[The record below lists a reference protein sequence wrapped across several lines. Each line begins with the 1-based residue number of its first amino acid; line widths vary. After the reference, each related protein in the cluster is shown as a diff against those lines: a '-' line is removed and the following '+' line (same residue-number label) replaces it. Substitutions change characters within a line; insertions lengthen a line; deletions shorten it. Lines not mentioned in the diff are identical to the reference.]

1 MPKPQVNKKQTQQ
14 PKPVSQDIMSLS
26 VKFMLMAVAA
36 TVPVIFSYWYKGGYE
51 LFFPIKIFFTQW
63 PLIIALFIV
72 AFSLLKGSELSI
84 PKNTLNIC
92 VLSFLGVSLVSL
104 VSAFNLTVSLNDIFR
119 LMFYIIFYF
128 LFVIFIR
135 SRKDMTVFLTVV
147 FSAFAVVILYA
158 LLQRAGIDL
167 LAATGGRTGV
177 DSTLGNPDFF
187 AGYLIS
193 LIPLLFA
200 YIFTVKRE
208 WRVPLAILVVL
219 GTIFLFLTQSR
230 AGFLGLFFSFA
241 LFAFFVL
248 RKKETKKQTKIW
260 IAAFAGTA
268 VFLLLAL
275 SFKGNTTLTRIRE
288 SMNFKST
295 NIRFRLLSYRSTI
308 NIIKD
313 HPITGTGT
321 GTFYNVYPKY
331 RVPEMKEVFNF
342 VETPKYTHN
351 DFLQVASET
360 GLLGLGVFLWLIFV
374 FFRNGLKIINGSQD
388 PYNNWVVL
396 GSVCSFA
403 GMLVQMV
410 FDFNF
415 YRPETALNFWMLAA
429 IVSVMSVS
437 RDSDKKVI
445 KYTIPRN
452 SGKIAG
458 IMLFAACIFLF
469 IHSFSVFMGSVHY
482 NRGLR
487 MERASNSSQDPGQKK
502 LIIAQAADEFK
513 KAIAGEKANDNY
525 YTKLGTFY
533 GNLARDYQIS
543 EDEKKQYMSG
553 AIKNFE
559 EALKLCPFYA
569 GSHYNLGQ
577 SYLFYALAY
586 DKSFMERS
594 EEELKKA
601 IALSSFSEA
610 EFFHNQLG
618 LLYKERGML
627 DRAIHEYEEALKIN
641 PKTIQ
646 SLINLGNVFYAK
658 SWFDRAIDCYMK
670 ALDIDINNPDAR
682 NNLANAYFQ
691 KKMFNEAVREYKKV
705 IETNPSYLDA
715 YNNLA
720 SVYYVRG
727 MYSEAKQEFMLLLSI
742 AADSPQANYAR
753 SMLSRMP

>member
-1 MPKPQVNKKQTQQ
+1 LSKQQVNKKQIQQ
-14 PKPVSQDIMSLS
+14 TKPVPQNNASLL
-26 VKFMLMAVAA
+26 VKFMLMVVAA
-36 TVPVIFSYWYKGGYE
+36 TVPIVFSYWYKGGYE

-63 PLIIALFIV
+63 PLIVALLAVGF
-72 AFSLLKGSELSI
+72 LLFNSSEISI
-84 PKNTLNIC
+84 PKNPLNIC
-92 VLSFLGVSLVSL
+92 VFSFFAVSLISL
-104 VSAFNLTVSLNDIFR
+104 FSTFNLFISLSDIFR
-119 LMFYIIFYF
+119 LLFYIVFYF
-128 LFVIFIR
+128 LFIIFIR
-135 SRKDMTVFLTVV
+135 SRKDMTIFLTIV
-147 FSAFAVVILYA
+147 FSAFTIVIFYA

-200 YIFTVKRE
+200 CVFIVKRQ
-208 WRVPLAILVVL
+208 WRVPLVILVVL
-219 GTIFLFLTQSR
+219 GTVFLFLTQSR
-230 AGFLGLFFSFA
+230 AGFLGLVFSFM
-241 LFAFFVL
+241 LFVFFVL
-248 RKKETKKQTKIW
+248 RKKETSKQTKIW
-260 IAAFAGTA
+260 IAAFVCFA
-268 VFLLLAL
+268 VVLLLAL
-275 SFKGNTTLTRIRE
+275 SFKNGTTLTRIRE
-288 SMNFKST
+288 SMDLKST
-295 NIRFRLLSYRSTI
+295 NIRFRLLSYRSTL

-331 RVPEMKEVFNF
+331 RVPEMKEVFDF

-351 DFLQVASET
+351 DFLQIASET
-360 GLLGLGVFLWLIFV
+360 GLLGLGVFLWMIFI
-374 FFRNGLKIINGSQD
+374 FFRQGLRIIKTSKD

-403 GMLVQMV
+403 GMLVQMI

-415 YRPETALNFWMLAA
+415 YRPETALNFWMFLA
-429 IVSVMSVS
+429 IISVMSISKDSEGKVKKYAIPANS
-437 RDSDKKVI
+437 RS
-445 KYTIPRN
+445 
-452 SGKIAG
+452 IAG
-458 IMLFAACIFLF
+458 IGLFIACIFLF
-469 IHSFSVFMGSVHY
+469 IFSFSIFMGNVHY
-482 NRGLR
+482 NRGMR
-487 MERASNSSQDPGQKK
+487 MDKISDANQDPGQRKILK
-502 LIIAQAADEFK
+502 VRAIDEFK
-513 KAIAGEKANDNY
+513 KAIVNEKINDNY
-525 YTKLGTFY
+525 YTNLGTFY
-533 GNLARDYQIS
+533 GNLSRDYQVT
-543 EDEKKQYMSG
+543 EDEKKQYMMG

-577 SYLFYALAY
+577 SYLFYALSY

-594 EEELKKA
+594 ENELKKA

-627 DRAIHEYEEALKIN
+627 DQAAQEYEEALKIN

-646 SLINLGNVFYAK
+646 SLINLGNVFYAR
-658 SWFDRAIDCYMK
+658 SLFDKAINCYLK
-670 ALDIDINNPDAR
+670 ALDIDANNPDAR

-691 KKMFNEAVREYKKV
+691 KRMFNDAIREYHKV
-705 IETNPSYLDA
+705 IETNPGYLDA

-727 MYSEAKQEFMLLLSI
+727 MYEEAKQGFMRLLSI
-742 AADSPQANYAR
+742 AADSSQSNYAR
-753 SMLSRMP
+753 SMLSRIP